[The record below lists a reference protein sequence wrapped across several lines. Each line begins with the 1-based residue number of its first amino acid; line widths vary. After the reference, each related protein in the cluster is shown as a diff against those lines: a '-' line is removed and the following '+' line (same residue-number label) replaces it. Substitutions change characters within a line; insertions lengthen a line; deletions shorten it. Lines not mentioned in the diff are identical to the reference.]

1 MKIDTAKVKP
11 HSILVVYLEFLGIQH
26 SPEDTLQ
33 SAAMRA
39 ARCLLVFD
47 EVLHGCPF
55 AIRRTPS
62 IGSRVKRI
70 DNAVV
75 RPALAHPARQNIALR
90 LYLFQNGL
98 AIDHME
104 RLAESRRLGALTD
117 NVSTREAERHKE
129 VVRGI

>member
-26 SPEDTLQ
+26 SPENTFQ
-33 SAAMRA
+33 SAAMRS
-39 ARCLLVFD
+39 ARFLLVFD

-55 AIRRTPS
+55 GIRRTPS
-62 IGSRVKRI
+62 IGACVKRI

-75 RPALAHPARQNIALR
+75 RPALAHPARQDIVLR
-90 LYLFQNGL
+90 PYLFQNGL

-104 RLAESRRLGALTD
+104 RLAESRGLGALTN
-117 NVSTREAERHKE
+117 NVTTREA
-129 VVRGI
+129 